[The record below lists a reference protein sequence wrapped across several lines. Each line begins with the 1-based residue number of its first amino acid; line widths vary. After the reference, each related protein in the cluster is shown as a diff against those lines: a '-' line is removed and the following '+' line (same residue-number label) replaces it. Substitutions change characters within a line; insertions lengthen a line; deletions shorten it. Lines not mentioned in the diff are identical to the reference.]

1 MYHTCSTERGTAAGC
16 GPHSQPGWR
25 SRTGY
30 GSHYYGESSG
40 RSFSSVYR
48 APVSIYKTEKTYE
61 LLLFA
66 PGRVKE
72 NFHVQVEG
80 NELSI
85 TYKPTDD
92 TSHIEWVRRE
102 YSRGSFRRVFKVD
115 DTIDLENISA
125 KYEAG
130 VLQLSLAIKP
140 GSEPV
145 KKEVSIQ

>member
-1 MYHTCSTERGTAAGC
+1 MYYACSMERGTAAGC
-16 GPHSQPGWR
+16 GPQSYNP
-25 SRTGY
+25 
-30 GSHYYGESSG
+30 HYRGHYKAP
-40 RSFSSVYR
+40 FSSVFR

-72 NFHVQVEG
+72 NFHIQVEG

-85 TYKPTDD
+85 SYQPTDD
-92 TSHIEWVRRE
+92 TSDLDWVRKE
-102 YSRGSFRRVFKVD
+102 YSRGGFKRVFKVD

-130 VLQLSLAIKP
+130 VLQLSLPVKP
-140 GSEPV
+140 GSELV